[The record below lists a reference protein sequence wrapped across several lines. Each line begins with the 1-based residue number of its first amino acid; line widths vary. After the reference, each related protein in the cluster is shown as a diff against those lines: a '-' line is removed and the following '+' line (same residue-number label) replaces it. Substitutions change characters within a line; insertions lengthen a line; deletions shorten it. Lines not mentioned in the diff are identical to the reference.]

1 MGCTNSAEQSRAEME
16 KAVRQQTRQ
25 ITNLEKTNKELQLM
39 LSQILEDTHRSKVQ
53 ESAEMQV
60 QQRVQDLEAKIQR
73 LETQLQYRKKDPD
86 DTFSRDSE
94 PEILLEQKK
103 EDAVVFS
110 PPAQPEERQSASILE
125 DPSIKEMYERRRALF
140 QRKLNPPADTES
152 KQPGMA

>member
-1 MGCTNSAEQSRAEME
+1 
-16 KAVRQQTRQ
+16 
-25 ITNLEKTNKELQLM
+25 M

-53 ESAEMQV
+53 ENTDLQV
-60 QQRVQDLEAKIQR
+60 QQKVQELEAKIQR
-73 LETQLQYRKKDPD
+73 LETQLQQRKKDQD

-94 PEILLEQKK
+94 PEILLDPKK
-103 EDAVVFS
+103 EEGNVQAA
-110 PPAQPEERQSASILE
+110 PAQPEDRPSASILE